1 MKMYLLTQVFIN
13 NFKINFIALSVRNF
27 ESKEIWT
34 CLLNEIDMLNEA
46 SFFEEE

>member
-27 ESKEIWT
+27 ESNKGNLD
-34 CLLNEIDMLNEA
+34 LLIK
-46 SFFEEE
+46 